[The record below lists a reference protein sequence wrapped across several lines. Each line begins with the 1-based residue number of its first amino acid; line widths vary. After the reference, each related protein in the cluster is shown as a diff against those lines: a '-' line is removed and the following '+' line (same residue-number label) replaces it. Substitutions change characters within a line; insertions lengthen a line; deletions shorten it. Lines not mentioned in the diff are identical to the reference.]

1 MTETVRIVVEHFRE
15 TEDSTF
21 SAFPT
26 RDKRRRDIAR
36 LFVISQLS
44 SRLLVRF
51 SILPFSGREC
61 RLSVRLPSSSE
72 RRREGEKMEIRGECD
87 GKRRAINGIRIGRA
101 LRITCKYCVIAACTR
116 VYKTMRHAYARVY
129 ANVLRMTAHVA
140 A

>member
-36 LFVISQLS
+36 LFVISQLL
-44 SRLLVRF
+44 SRLLCVFRF
-51 SILPFSGREC
+51 RCFLAGSVV
-61 RLSVRLPSSSE
+61 SVRLLSPSE
-72 RRREGEKMEIRGECD
+72 RHREGEKMEICGECG

-101 LRITCKYCVIAACTR
+101 LRITCQYCIIVVCTR
-116 VYKTMRHAYARVY
+116 AKPCGTR
-129 ANVLRMTAHVA
+129 THVCTRTSSA
-140 A
+140 